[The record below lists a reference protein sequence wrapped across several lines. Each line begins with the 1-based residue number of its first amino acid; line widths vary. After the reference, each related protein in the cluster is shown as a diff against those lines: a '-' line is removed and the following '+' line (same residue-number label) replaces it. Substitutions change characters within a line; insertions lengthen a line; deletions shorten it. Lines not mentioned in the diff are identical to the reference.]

1 MHLLKVARA
10 LMFTKNVPN
19 IYFIDV
25 VLSTTYL
32 INHMSSKAIDMKI
45 PIDVLKCRFP
55 SDNEKVLHIPCLVQV
70 LYLNLT

>member
-45 PIDVLKCRFP
+45 PIDVLKCHFP
-55 SDNEKVLHIPCLVQV
+55 SDNGKVLHIPCLVQV